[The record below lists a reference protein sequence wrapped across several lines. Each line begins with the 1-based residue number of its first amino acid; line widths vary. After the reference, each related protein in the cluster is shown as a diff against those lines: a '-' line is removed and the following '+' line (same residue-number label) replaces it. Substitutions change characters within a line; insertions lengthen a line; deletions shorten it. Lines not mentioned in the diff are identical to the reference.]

1 MEPTIGDYFTKA
13 AGVISRLDAKAVQS
27 LADMVYEAWQN
38 GRQVFV
44 CGNGGSAANA
54 EHFVNDLVFGS
65 SPMRGDGV
73 RATALSANGAVITCL
88 ANDIG
93 YERIYSYQLSVMGHA
108 GDVLI
113 ILSGSGNSPNVLAAL
128 TEAKARGI
136 KTGAIVGYSGGKAK
150 GMADVA
156 VHIPVDDM
164 QISEDCMQLVG
175 HALTRNIAGRYMA
188 KVKAAS

>member
-1 MEPTIGDYFTKA
+1 MDIIETYLARTA
-13 AGVISRLDAKAVQS
+13 EVITRIDPNAIRQ
-27 LADMVYEAWQN
+27 LADLVADAWDA
-38 GRQVFV
+38 GRQVLV

-54 EHFVNDLVFGS
+54 EHFVNDLVFGA

-93 YERIYSYQLSVMGHA
+93 YERIYSYQVSVMGRP

-113 ILSGSGNSPNVLAAL
+113 VLSGSGNSPNVLAAIA
-128 TEAKARGI
+128 EAKARGM

-150 GMADVA
+150 GLADVV
-156 VHIPVDDM
+156 VHIPIDDM
-164 QISEDCMQLVG
+164 QVSEDCMQLVG
-175 HALTRNIAGRYMA
+175 HAVTRRIAMQRA
-188 KVKAAS
+188 DRLKAAS